1 MGTPL
6 ANNIALRARQ
16 KESRPLK
23 FDPGEYLIAAG
34 ITKGNTLP
42 ETITLQIRFG
52 DESGAI
58 TEWRDTDVVLTPE
71 NGWQDTFFRVAV
83 CRVQDRGVCA
93 GCNGSYVV
101 DYAVGDSMKRERSIK
116 EVESG

>member
-58 TEWRDTDVVLTPE
+58 TEWRNTDVVLTPE
-71 NGWQDTFFRVAV
+71 NGWQDTFSASPFVEFRIVASAPGATV
-83 CRVQDRGVCA
+83 HTSLITQSVTL
-93 GCNGSYVV
+93 
-101 DYAVGDSMKRERSIK
+101 
-116 EVESG
+116 

>member
-6 ANNIALRARQ
+6 PNNIALRARQ

-34 ITKGNTLP
+34 VTSGNKLP
-42 ETITLQIRFG
+42 KTITLQIRFG

-58 TEWRDTDVVLTPE
+58 TEWRDTDVVLNAE
-71 NGWQDTFFRVAV
+71 NGWQDTFSASPFVEFKVVASAPGATV
-83 CRVQDRGVCA
+83 HTSLITQSVFV
-93 GCNGSYVV
+93 
-101 DYAVGDSMKRERSIK
+101 
-116 EVESG
+116 

>member
-6 ANNIALRARQ
+6 PNNIALKADQ
-16 KESRPLK
+16 MESNALK
-23 FDPGEYLIAAG
+23 FDSGEYLIAAG
-34 ITKGNTLP
+34 VTTGKTLP

-71 NGWQDTFFRVAV
+71 NGWQDTFSASPFVEFRIVASAPGATV
-83 CRVQDRGVCA
+83 HTSLITQSVTL
-93 GCNGSYVV
+93 
-101 DYAVGDSMKRERSIK
+101 
-116 EVESG
+116 

>member
-71 NGWQDTFFRVAV
+71 NGWQDTFSASPFVEFRIVASAPGATV
-83 CRVQDRGVCA
+83 HTSLITQSVTL
-93 GCNGSYVV
+93 
-101 DYAVGDSMKRERSIK
+101 
-116 EVESG
+116 

>member
-6 ANNIALRARQ
+6 PNNIALKAGQ

-34 ITKGNTLP
+34 VTPGNSLP
-42 ETITLQIRFG
+42 EMITLQMRFG

-71 NGWQDTFFRVAV
+71 NGWQDTFSASPFVEFRIVASAPGATV
-83 CRVQDRGVCA
+83 HTSLITQSVFV
-93 GCNGSYVV
+93 
-101 DYAVGDSMKRERSIK
+101 
-116 EVESG
+116 

>member
-58 TEWRDTDVVLTPE
+58 TEWRDTDVVLNSRE
-71 NGWQDTFFRVAV
+71 WLAGYVFRVAV
-83 CRVQDRGVCA
+83 CRVQ
-93 GCNGSYVV
+93 GSWRLRRVQ
-101 DYAVGDSMKRERSIK
+101 RFIRR
-116 EVESG
+116 